1 MATVTNFKNSTEF
14 IAALKA
20 QFNASNDA
28 ELNTAMGA
36 LSTDELMA
44 RVQQVPE
51 LADLYE
57 AMENAFA
64 SNPNVSF
71 IAGTPIDADDVDV
84 LSIIKKLKFAAPKV
98 TGGVTT
104 ASGRI
109 VSHKHLAKTPNPAV
123 TTSLNVKL
131 SSISTLNGERFEINR
146 TSGGKQQ
153 RVIIAALKPDGTMAQ
168 YGVNEEFVKN
178 LIERGILSSDSKII
192 PTKAYVSVNVMQTK
206 VGTTYVDT
214 DAQVVAWAE
223 KQPDAVIITRKGT
236 KGVLLKHESEL
247 TVFRGIIG
255 TVDANIFKR
264 AEEKSDKLE
273 ELKAQT
279 EQQILIDN
287 NKAKAEL
294 EFLKAVKAYAAENE
308 GMELKDAAAELAL
321 LRGVLGKT
329 ND

>member
-1 MATVTNFKNSTEF
+1 MATKFKNASEV
-14 IAALKA
+14 IAVIKS

-44 RVQQVPE
+44 RIQQVDE
-51 LADLYE
+51 LADVYE

-64 SNPNVSF
+64 ANPNVSF
-71 IAGTPIDADDVDV
+71 IAGTPIDADDVDI
-84 LSIIKKLKFAAPKV
+84 LAITKKLKFATPKV

-109 VSHKHLAKTPNPAV
+109 VNANHLAKTPNPAI

-131 SSISTLNGERFEINR
+131 SSISTLDGDRFQVNR

-168 YGVNEEFVKN
+168 YGVNEEFIKN
-178 LIERGILSSDSKII
+178 LTDRGILDANGKII
-192 PTKAYVSVNVMQTK
+192 AAKAYVSVNVMQTK
-206 VGTTYVDT
+206 IGSTYVDT

-223 KQPDAVIITRKGT
+223 KQADAVVIVRKGT

-255 TVDANIFKR
+255 TVSADIFKR
-264 AEEKSDKLE
+264 AEEKADKLE
-273 ELKAQT
+273 EMVAQT
-279 EQQILIDN
+279 DQTIRIEN
-287 NKAKAEL
+287 AKATSEL
-294 EFLKAVKAYAAENE
+294 QLMKAIKEYAAENDMKYHE
-308 GMELKDAAAELAL
+308 AAAELAL
-321 LRGVLGKT
+321 LRNALGKT
-329 ND
+329 NV